1 MRFKIMLLV
10 ASSSVLAFAGAASA
24 ASQGDMSDTKYIAVA
39 HCAGIAEGVGADA
52 TPFSEVLKAQANSRL
67 GEVIDRADE
76 ARADAK
82 RDAAHAGA
90 DGKAGYARQLDGAC
104 KSYLSQG

>member
-1 MRFKIMLLV
+1 MRIFTTLLI
-10 ASSSVLAFAGAASA
+10 ASSALAFAGAAFA
-24 ASQGDMSDTKYIAVA
+24 ASSNDMTDTKYIAVA
-39 HCAGIAEGVGADA
+39 QCAGIAEGVGADA
-52 TPFSEVLKAQANSRL
+52 APFAEVLKAQSASRL

-82 RDAAHAGA
+82 RDASHAGV
-90 DGKAGYARQLDGAC
+90 DGKAGFSRQLDGTC